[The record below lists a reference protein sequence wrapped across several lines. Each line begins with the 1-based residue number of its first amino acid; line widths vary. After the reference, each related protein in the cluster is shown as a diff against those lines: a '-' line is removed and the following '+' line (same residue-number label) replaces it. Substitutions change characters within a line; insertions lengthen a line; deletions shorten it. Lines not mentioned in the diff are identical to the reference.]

1 MIKYFLIYIT
11 LIAGCLSAQQDTIKY
26 LTDYSLLVDSIK
38 ITGNETTKE
47 FIIKR
52 ELTFSIGDTL
62 TKKLADYNKDRIYS
76 LGIFNQVKVYP
87 VTVNDINYAVIAVN
101 EGWYIYPVPFMEIR
115 ENDWKKLSYGA
126 ILVVKNF
133 RGRNET
139 ISLSGAFGYNPFVKL
154 MYYNPYLIRE
164 EDIFFDVSATY
175 GTSKNRSEIAAFLYG
190 SDFDQKVITGT
201 MQVGKRF
208 GLYQR
213 VYLDLGYSYVETPFF
228 IKGISASDS
237 RIDHS
242 PFISTSYSYDSRD
255 LVQFPKTGF
264 FGLASVK
271 FNGMGVDGIN
281 YQVEN
286 LDLRA
291 YHKLAGDLNGKIRLM
306 TRLTGGKLIPYY
318 DLSYIGFEERIRG
331 YFTEQLEGN
340 NSYLGSVELYY
351 PLIKDIQ
358 INLYFVPLLPKELL
372 SYRVAFYAEIFND
385 WGATKFKGEPLSL
398 KDFRKGFGGGFTM
411 LILPYNVIRFEL
423 GLNEYRK
430 TEFIF
435 NVAVSF

>member
-1 MIKYFLIYIT
+1 MLKKFLIYIALT
-11 LIAGCLSAQQDTIKY
+11 TSYLFAQQDTTLY
-26 LTDYSLLVDSIK
+26 LSNYSLVIDSIK
-38 ITGNETTKE
+38 ISGNETTQD
-47 FIIKR
+47 FIIRR
-52 ELTFSIGDTL
+52 ELTFSPGDTL
-62 TKKLADYNKDRIYS
+62 TQKVADYNKDRIYS

-87 VTVNDINYAVIAVN
+87 ITVNNKNYAVISVN

-126 ILVVKNF
+126 ILVIKNF

-154 MYYNPYLIRE
+154 MYYNPYLIRD
-164 EDIFFDVSATY
+164 EDIFFNVSATY
-175 GTSKNRSEIAAFLYG
+175 GTSLNRSNIAKVLHG
-190 SDFDQKVITGT
+190 EDFDQKMITGNIEI
-201 MQVGKRF
+201 GKRF

-213 VYLDLGYSYVETPFF
+213 LYLDLGYTYIETPFY

-237 RIDHS
+237 RIDHN
-242 PFISTSYSYDSRD
+242 PFISTSYTFDTRD

-271 FNGMGVDGIN
+271 FNGLGIDGIN

-291 YHKLAGDLNGKIRLM
+291 YHKLLGDLNGKIRFM
-306 TRLTGGKLIPYY
+306 TRLTGGKLIPFY
-318 DLSYIGFEERIRG
+318 DLSYIGYEERVRG
-331 YFTEQLEGN
+331 HFTEQLEGN
-340 NSYLGSVELYY
+340 NSYFGSVEFYY
-351 PLIKDIQ
+351 PLLKDIQ
-358 INLYFVPLLPKELL
+358 INLNFVPLLPRELL

-385 WGATKFKGEPLSL
+385 WGATKFKGESLSL
-398 KDFRKGFGGGFTM
+398 KDFKKGYGGGFTL
-411 LILPYNVIRFEL
+411 LILPYNVIRFEV
-423 GLNEYRK
+423 GLNESHK
-430 TEFIF
+430 TEFIL